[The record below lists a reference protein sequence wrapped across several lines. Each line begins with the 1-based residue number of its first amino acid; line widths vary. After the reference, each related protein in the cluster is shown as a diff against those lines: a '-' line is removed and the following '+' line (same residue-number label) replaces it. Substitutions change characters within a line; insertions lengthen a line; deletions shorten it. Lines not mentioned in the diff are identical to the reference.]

1 MSKKTHLHTETKIKS
16 MELTATVTT
25 ESKKR
30 KSVIVLQVLIQETGE
45 RRIAALGAVHES
57 YDCHKM
63 PGWYSGTVGYHI
75 DEGKLTSM
83 SWEEKSKVWVTLTV
97 GVRYL
102 PQESVGAWKR
112 NQSPT
117 VLLKAT
123 LRQ

>member
-1 MSKKTHLHTETKIKS
+1 
-16 MELTATVTT
+16 MELTATATT

-63 PGWYSGTVGYHI
+63 PGWYSGIVGYHI

-117 VLLKAT
+117 VLLRAT

>member
-63 PGWYSGTVGYHI
+63 PGDELGREVEGMGYFDGRCTI
-75 DEGKLTSM
+75 S
-83 SWEEKSKVWVTLTV
+83 
-97 GVRYL
+97 
-102 PQESVGAWKR
+102 
-112 NQSPT
+112 
-117 VLLKAT
+117 AT
-123 LRQ
+123 RICWRLET